1 MGFQFSGRIGGF
13 ILPFRL
19 KKEETSSP
27 QSASFAISSA
37 VGGLC
42 DSGVSGIK

>member
-27 QSASFAISSA
+27 QSATEEESN
-37 VGGLC
+37 GQE
-42 DSGVSGIK
+42 D